1 MSDEKPLPASQ
12 QRIEDERKKGNVASS
27 RDVVSL
33 VILTTVFELLFA
45 GVSSFMAHMT
55 VFIQATIASLD
66 QPFAT
71 TAARLSSDG
80 LELFF
85 GCCGIVL
92 GITLLAGLAATWA
105 TVGFVFAPEAL
116 KEGIKKLDPSRYLQN
131 LFSPTT
137 FMQLAIGITVMLAVA
152 GVAYQ
157 VIKQSLASLPML
169 ASATLPFA
177 GATLLSLLKFL
188 VHSVLGSLFGFA
200 MFDLWLKRMMH
211 AKHLRMDHREMKQ
224 ELKESMG
231 DPEVKHEFRNRMREA
246 ANEPIQDGGMQANA
260 VVSNPEHYAV
270 ALYYERGKVPLP
282 LVIEKGADDHAQLIM
297 ARARAAG
304 VPVIRFRPLARLLY
318 ARGGLNYPIPRAS
331 FKAVALLYRVIEEL
345 RAGTLV
351 ASGTLEIDPAMWD
364 GEPVNKLEHPQADIR
379 G

>member
-1 MSDEKPLPASQ
+1 
-12 QRIEDERKKGNVASS
+12 
-27 RDVVSL
+27 
-33 VILTTVFELLFA
+33 
-45 GVSSFMAHMT
+45 
-55 VFIQATIASLD
+55 
-66 QPFAT
+66 
-71 TAARLSSDG
+71 
-80 LELFF
+80 
-85 GCCGIVL
+85 
-92 GITLLAGLAATWA
+92 
-105 TVGFVFAPEAL
+105 
-116 KEGIKKLDPSRYLQN
+116 
-131 LFSPTT
+131 
-137 FMQLAIGITVMLAVA
+137 
-152 GVAYQ
+152 
-157 VIKQSLASLPML
+157 
-169 ASATLPFA
+169 
-177 GATLLSLLKFL
+177 
-188 VHSVLGSLFGFA
+188 
-200 MFDLWLKRMMH
+200 MH